1 MHLHPWKFHEQEQPD
16 KYTKINKT
24 ILNVAYF
31 TMLWWRNQIRELPGA
46 SYRCEC
52 GSKANTFYRPPQDR
66 NPLCNERATSNE
78 ILETLD
84 FKGNEIFWNTTHLIP
99 AHHRTFSNPHQRKKL
114 DRLPIKSMKIYI
126 NFRNQWKA
134 LYPISFRKWS
144 RNSNIIT
151 SLDNHKLSIFFFFP
165 FFKVSC

>member
-84 FKGNEIFWNTTHLIP
+84 FKGNEIFL
-99 AHHRTFSNPHQRKKL
+99 RKYNAL
-114 DRLPIKSMKIYI
+114 D
-126 NFRNQWKA
+126 
-134 LYPISFRKWS
+134 S
-144 RNSNIIT
+144 RPS
-151 SLDNHKLSIFFFFP
+151 
-165 FFKVSC
+165 

>member
-1 MHLHPWKFHEQEQPD
+1 MLTVFSVTTENFIGTIKDAPPPMEIPWTRATWQVQKN
-16 KYTKINKT
+16 NKT
-24 ILNVAYF
+24 ILNVAYL

-84 FKGNEIFWNTTHLIP
+84 FKGNEIFL
-99 AHHRTFSNPHQRKKL
+99 RK
-114 DRLPIKSMKIYI
+114 Y
-126 NFRNQWKA
+126 N
-134 LYPISFRKWS
+134 
-144 RNSNIIT
+144 
-151 SLDNHKLSIFFFFP
+151 SLDSRP
-165 FFKVSC
+165 S

>member
-24 ILNVAYF
+24 TLNVAYF

-66 NPLCNERATSNE
+66 NPLCNERATSNK

-84 FKGNEIFWNTTHLIP
+84 FKGNEIFLEIQLTWFPPIIEHFQIP
-99 AHHRTFSNPHQRKKL
+99 TSRK
-114 DRLPIKSMKIYI
+114 S
-126 NFRNQWKA
+126 
-134 LYPISFRKWS
+134 S
-144 RNSNIIT
+144 T
-151 SLDNHKLSIFFFFP
+151 GSL
-165 FFKVSC
+165 